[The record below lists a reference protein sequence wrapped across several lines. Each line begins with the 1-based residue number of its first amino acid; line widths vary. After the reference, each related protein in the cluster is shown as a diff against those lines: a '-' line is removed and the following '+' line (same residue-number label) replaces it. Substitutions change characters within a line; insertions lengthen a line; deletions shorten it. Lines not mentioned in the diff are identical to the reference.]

1 MSFVVLPREAIH
13 APVLGRA
20 ETFPIRRIYCVGRNY
35 AAHAR
40 EMGADLREPPCFFV
54 KDADAYAPSGGVV
67 PYPPATSDYHY
78 ETELVVAIGAEGFDV
93 APEAANRLIF
103 GYAVGLDMTRRD
115 LQSAAKKAGLPW
127 DTGKNFPGAA
137 PLGALDQVY
146 LSVFFN
152 TSVESYRTEPYV
164 FALRSQGTGFEGSG
178 TVVEGNAFTTRGQ
191 QRMVSLAFGT
201 RGSFARVYSRD
212 GWTYTDPQLPQQSL
226 WVADRDAFI
235 RHALGLIGH

>member
-137 PLGALDQVY
+137 PLGAITPSAEAGAIAVADITLQVNGAVRQHSVIADMIWSVPEIIAHLSKLYVLKPGDLIFTGTPEGVGPVQPGDQLV
-146 LSVFFN
+146 
-152 TSVESYRTEPYV
+152 
-164 FALRSQGTGFEGSG
+164 
-178 TVVEGNAFTTRGQ
+178 
-191 QRMVSLAFGT
+191 
-201 RGSFARVYSRD
+201 ARVS
-212 GWTYTDPQLPQQSL
+212 
-226 WVADRDAFI
+226 
-235 RHALGLIGH
+235 GLSELEVRIGAPPAR